1 MDSSATECSWSVAET
16 SDMVRNRVRP
26 DLFFSVSF
34 THYSVFAKFPKIV
47 CLLKDTPHYF
57 QNTHYNTPGG
67 GRRDRGGQRPPS
79 ARNWRPKA
87 ANLLWIMAAEG
98 RHDICLDAVSVKR
111 QRGNAALFFAILPKL
126 PPTQFAW
133 RFFMLSNSST
143 TFTQYSVVRR
153 ERFFQ

>member
-1 MDSSATECSWSVAET
+1 MQPCCKWLS
-16 SDMVRNRVRP
+16 

-111 QRGNAALFFAILPKL
+111 QRGNAAFVFAIVPKL
-126 PPTQFAW
+126 
-133 RFFMLSNSST
+133 T
-143 TFTQYSVVRR
+143 TDNIKDTTR
-153 ERFFQ
+153 EYKNVAVATDKSAYI